1 MARKNQGLVAS
12 RKLPQQARARHTVEA
27 IFEAAARIIEREG
40 PAALNTNRIAE
51 RAGVSIGTLY
61 DYFPNKEALLIAM
74 ARRQL
79 EEDHQV
85 FRTALA
91 AALDTPGL
99 SPARIAVRALIDLHR
114 SRPEVRRAVMTT
126 HISHGFGCEHA
137 RPVQDV
143 AEMIAAHDGER
154 PRLSEAALFVLTRA
168 VIGVVRA
175 AFDERS
181 PLFGTPALE
190 DELTR
195 LIDWSLGWAQTEP
208 TLAQT
213 QPGK

>member
-1 MARKNQGLVAS
+1 MARKNQGLVSS

-40 PAALNTNRIAE
+40 LAALNTNRIAE

-79 EEDHQV
+79 EEDHQI
-85 FRTALA
+85 FRAALS

-99 SPARIAVRALIDLHR
+99 SPARIVVRTLIDLHR
-114 SRPEVRRAVMTT
+114 RRPEVRRAVMTT
-126 HISHGFGCEHA
+126 HISHGFGDEHA

-143 AEMIAAHDGER
+143 AKMIAAHDGDR
-154 PRLSEAALFVLTRA
+154 PTSEAALFVLTRA